1 MKLSFK
7 RISSLVV
14 IMAMCAAIYSLIT
27 ANYDPILLSATPL
40 VFLVL
45 AAQYLQGE
53 NKNIY
58 MAVFLG
64 IVFVVTALVTL
75 LRLFV

>member
-53 NKNIY
+53 CRFSN
-58 MAVFLG
+58 
-64 IVFVVTALVTL
+64 
-75 LRLFV
+75 